1 MGNNRMGR
9 ILSGV
14 LSAALVLSLAP
25 AALAAEPRAPAGPG
39 ATTPHPGK
47 SDRSQVVL

>member
-25 AALAAEPRAPAGPG
+25 AALAAEPGATPGPE
-39 ATTPHPGK
+39 ATTPNWGGGN
-47 SDRSQVVL
+47 V